1 MTQSNDFV
9 SKANLLREKGG
20 VGAVEKFCAR
30 IYKLLFADICQLFAL
45 GRISIS
51 FCGPLVFGLGRPRG
65 AALGAIKA
73 GRAAAT
79 AAAAE
84 QSKVKAEQQQDKTVA
99 AAFHK
104 WQQHK
109 SQRYFE
115 MLSTF
120 KSKQRVTTT

>member
-1 MTQSNDFV
+1 MRKERKSF
-9 SKANLLREKGG
+9 
-20 VGAVEKFCAR
+20 AR

-73 GRAAAT
+73 GRAAAAAA